1 MIEVVVEFTANAR
14 AEFDLR
20 GTVLRVTL
28 DVFGASSMTVSAE
41 EVAAPTWLPGPESNA
56 EFPERRLDIW
66 TVLDEG
72 TITEHLRAEITWL
85 RSLSRAIERGY
96 TARALQIVSSNPESL
111 GERLSRPP
119 LHLAVIREDRGMV
132 ESFLSHGADIATI
145 DGSDRTALHYAAG
158 RGNIELTALLVER
171 GAPLEA
177 KDGAGFTPIRSALAE
192 NQMEVADLL
201 EKRGA
206 RLDANCLLRLGR
218 FDDIRA
224 NLEKGTTIL
233 QEASEPWT
241 LWHCLVE
248 YLRNADDLDSAVT
261 EALPVVGMLLD
272 QGLDPNEG
280 FPLYEVVRLPDTRLA
295 RLLLERGAN
304 PNAGA
309 ESGHYLMPTPAS
321 GMAMRQLLHRHGAK
335 SSEDPD
341 VVFPNANATLEYEP
355 EDTEALCTRARAW
368 WQTGQY
374 QQAQEDLTALLEI
387 DSEHPQGRCLQGWI
401 WAACPDDNLRDG
413 AQALD
418 LALEL
423 QSTFLVGL
431 AFESDV
437 SGESW
442 SITEHQELQ
451 AAALAEQGEFEQA
464 LGILDDLG
472 KENAGWEE
480 RERMLKMRACFEA
493 QQPFR
498 SGPISPEMEEYGQQ
512 QAELAELSNNAVIV
526 DETEDSDVDEQVS
539 QVETWAGAGREQ
551 LPIDAKGELRLI
563 GCRSGL
569 EQFQSLVEDPRF
581 GELTALRILG
591 GELPD
596 EVALLIAERLRPPR
610 LSCLELAR
618 AYFGDRVGIAL
629 AQVMDWPALT
639 ELILKDNR
647 LTRRT
652 AEAIAANPS
661 FIRLK
666 KLDLASNHVRT
677 RGMRSGRVAPPCWS
691 RRTQP
696 FLEPD
701 P

>member
-1 MIEVVVEFTANAR
+1 M
-14 AEFDLR
+14 
-20 GTVLRVTL
+20 
-28 DVFGASSMTVSAE
+28 
-41 EVAAPTWLPGPESNA
+41 
-56 EFPERRLDIW
+56 
-66 TVLDEG
+66 
-72 TITEHLRAEITWL
+72 
-85 RSLSRAIERGY
+85 
-96 TARALQIVSSNPESL
+96 
-111 GERLSRPP
+111 
-119 LHLAVIREDRGMV
+119 
-132 ESFLSHGADIATI
+132 
-145 DGSDRTALHYAAG
+145 
-158 RGNIELTALLVER
+158 
-171 GAPLEA
+171 
-177 KDGAGFTPIRSALAE
+177 
-192 NQMEVADLL
+192 
-201 EKRGA
+201 
-206 RLDANCLLRLGR
+206 
-218 FDDIRA
+218 
-224 NLEKGTTIL
+224 

-355 EDTEALCTRARAW
+355 EDTEALYIGLAPGGRP
-368 WQTGQY
+368 
-374 QQAQEDLTALLEI
+374 
-387 DSEHPQGRCLQGWI
+387 DSTSEPRRTSLPCWKSIPSILK
-401 WAACPDDNLRDG
+401 AAVCRVGSGPPVLMIICANG

-480 RERMLKMRACFEA
+480 RERMLKMRACFGSE
-493 QQPFR
+493 QPFR

-639 ELILKDNR
+639 ELILKDDR

-677 RGMRSGRVAPPCWS
+677 RALVLWPS
-691 RRTQP
+691 RPTLLVSKNLT
-696 FLEPD
+696 FS
-701 P
+701 